1 MRLIDA
7 NELKKLYE
15 DYEGLKVPC
24 EVVLQNIDDMPTA
37 YDIDEKVSKLEE
49 LIEENEGYLR
59 ATPEASDYIK
69 AIRDAIE
76 IVRAGMKEFIE
87 VNDAAYREKMLI
99 NVNKIIYVCPIGNGA
114 YIRYANTDEEWGGVK
129 TTESFDEICEMLR
142 NRRAGEKE

>member
-7 NELKKLYE
+7 DKLKELYE

-49 LIEENEGYLR
+49 LIEENVGYLR

-76 IVRAGMKEFIE
+76 IVRTGMKELKPCPFCGGEAEIE
-87 VNDAAYREKMLI
+87 MDDSWYWNYHVFCQEC
-99 NVNKIIYVCPIGNGA
+99 KIG
-114 YIRYANTDEEWGGVK
+114 TDCYE
-129 TTESFDEICEMLR
+129 TADEAIETW
-142 NRRAGEKE
+142 NRRVGEQE

>member
-7 NELKKLYE
+7 DELKELYE

-49 LIEENEGYLR
+49 LIEENVGYLR
-59 ATPEASDYIK
+59 ATPEANAYIK

-76 IVRAGMKEFIE
+76 IVKG
-87 VNDAAYREKMLI
+87 
-99 NVNKIIYVCPIGNGA
+99 GA
-114 YIRYANTDEEWGGVK
+114 E
-129 TTESFDEICEMLR
+129 
-142 NRRAGEKE
+142 